1 MKDDLKYRDVLVV
14 GADHYNTLWLNRA
27 LGMAGFIPTCIIYG
41 VTKSFVGKSRWCKRR
56 IIRAE
61 STADV
66 FMLDDKS
73 THIDENNI
81 TDDQL

>member
-1 MKDDLKYRDVLVV
+1 MILNSKIEQCTVPLYIGKNANNVLVS
-14 GADHYNTLWLNRA
+14 GNTFRAIPLN
-27 LGMAGFIPTCIIYG
+27 LLNSSQ
-41 VTKSFVGKSRWCKRR
+41 KS
-56 IIRAE
+56 IRAE
-61 STADV
+61 STVGV